1 MTSGISNDKDI
12 RDKLSYI
19 KCETCPEHEAL
30 MGDITAL
37 RESAEL
43 LHDAVKALQASVQ
56 ILNET
61 TIKSSEY
68 YERMAKVDT
77 NQEKILTFKEEIY
90 ALMAV
95 FGGFVG
101 VIVSVLILL

>member
-1 MTSGISNDKDI
+1 MNDI
-12 RDKLSYI
+12 N
-19 KCETCPEHEAL
+19 
-30 MGDITAL
+30 AL

-68 YERMAKVDT
+68 YERMAKVGT